1 MNISPS
7 KAIPDKSPLFIAL
20 PEKASVLRHALVK
33 NLTPEDREYLAVF
46 EKQSSVSRDSTKSL
60 ILPSGRKMILFG
72 IGDSNKP
79 ARQQGGF
86 THRKAILLMRK
97 MVVVA
102 KSEKLKSFAVW
113 FPDFRSRGV
122 LTPADTAVQMALQF
136 SIAEFDYQVYKEKPK
151 EGWPKIED
159 ITVVNPL
166 SNARFAKLLAE
177 GSIIGEEINKTR
189 SLSNTPGADMTPQV
203 LADAAITAGKECG
216 FTVKVFDE
224 KDIEKLGMGGVM
236 GVSRGSPERPRFIIM
251 EYMKGPK
258 GKAPVVL
265 VGKGVTFDTG
275 GLNLKPSNSLYEM
288 HMDMS
293 GGAAVIHTIAAL
305 ARMKVKRSII
315 GLVPAV
321 ENAISGSSYHPGDVL
336 KAMNGRTIEVMD
348 TDAEGRI
355 ILADALCYAAR
366 YKPSLVIDIATL
378 TGAAV
383 VALGQRAS
391 AMFTKYE
398 DISRQLVNAG
408 EATGDFLWPLPLWEE
423 YENEIK
429 GTFGDFANVSKIRWG
444 GAITGAAFLW
454 QFVKDA
460 EGLDAYHWVHLDIAP
475 RMTTIEG
482 EFLSRGAAGA
492 PVAALV
498 KFLMG

>member
-1 MNISPS
+1 MKITPL
-7 KAIPDKSPLFIAL
+7 KIIPKEGALFVVL
-20 PEKASVLRHALVK
+20 PEKTSILKHAFAKTLSAVDK
-33 NLTPEDREYLAVF
+33 GYLAVF
-46 EKQSSVSRDSTKSL
+46 EKQSPVSKDSAKSL
-60 ILPSGRKMILFG
+60 LLPSGRKLLLFG
-72 IGDSNKP
+72 SGDPKK
-79 ARQQGGF
+79 F
-86 THRKAILLMRK
+86 THRKVILLMRK
-97 MVVVA
+97 MVTVA
-102 KSEKLKSFAVW
+102 KGEKLKHFAVW
-113 FPDFRSRGV
+113 FPDFKSKGV
-122 LTPADTAVQMALQF
+122 LTPADTAVQMAVQF
-136 SIAEFDYQVYKEKPK
+136 ILAEFDYNVYKEKPK
-151 EGWPKIED
+151 EGWPKIEE
-159 ITVVNPL
+159 IKIVSPL
-166 SNARFAKLLAE
+166 SNARFAKLLGE
-177 GSIIGEEINKTR
+177 GTIIGEEINEAR
-189 SLSNTPGADMTPQV
+189 SLSNTPGADMTPRV
-203 LADAAITAGKECG
+203 LADAAVAAGKKTG
-216 FTVKVFDE
+216 FSVKVLDE
-224 KDIEKLGMGGVM
+224 KEIEKLGMGGVM
-236 GVSRGSPERPRFIIM
+236 GVSRGSPERPRFIVM
-251 EYMKGPK
+251 EYLKSPK

-293 GGAAVIHTIAAL
+293 GGAAVIHAIAAL
-305 ARMKVKRSII
+305 ARMKVKKNVI

-321 ENAISGSSYHPGDVL
+321 ENAISGSSYRPGDVL
-336 KAMNGRTIEVMD
+336 KAMNGKTIEVMD
-348 TDAEGRI
+348 TDAEGRV

-391 AMFTKYE
+391 AVFTKHE
-398 DISRQLVNAG
+398 KISRQLVKAG

-429 GTFGDFANVSKIRWG
+429 GTFGDFANVSKVRWG

-460 EGLDAYHWVHLDIAP
+460 DGLDAYPWVHLDIAP
-475 RMTTIEG
+475 RMTTIDG

-498 KFLMG
+498 NFLMK